1 VNAAGV
7 ERPVSYE
14 RKDAHY
20 RKAKATGLRAR
31 SAFKLE
37 ELDDRYRL
45 LRAGDHVVDLGAW
58 PGGWLQVAA
67 ARVGA
72 RGRVVGVDLQA
83 IAPLGPNV
91 VTLSGDVADPAVVAQ
106 LREALGRPADV
117 VLSDLAP
124 KLTGIRDADEARATA
139 LVSGV
144 LDVLPQLLRADGRL
158 LVKIFTNPS
167 QRALVSRL
175 GTIFREVRTTR
186 PDASRKGSSELYAV
200 GIGYRPPGDNL
211 GTR

>member
-1 VNAAGV
+1 M
-7 ERPVSYE
+7 SYE

-20 RKAKATGLRAR
+20 RRAKASGLRAR

-58 PGGWLQVAA
+58 PGGWLQVVA
-67 ARVGA
+67 ARVGG
-72 RGRVVGVDLQA
+72 RGRVVGVDLQP
-83 IAPLGPNV
+83 IAPLGPTV
-91 VTLSGDVADPAVVAQ
+91 VTLSGDVADPATVAAV
-106 LREALGRPADV
+106 RERLGRPADV

-124 KLTGIRDADEARATA
+124 KLSGIRDADEARATA
-139 LVSGV
+139 LVSGM

-158 LVKIFTNPS
+158 LVKLFTNPS
-167 QRALVSRL
+167 QRDIVARL
-175 GTIFREVRTTR
+175 GRLFREVRTTR

-200 GIGYRPPGDNL
+200 GMGYRPPVDNL
-211 GTR
+211 GTC

>member
-1 VNAAGV
+1 M
-7 ERPVSYE
+7 SYE

-37 ELDDRYRL
+37 ELDARYHL

-67 ARVGA
+67 GRVGA

-91 VTLSGDVADPAVVAQ
+91 VTVSGDVADPATVGLV
-106 LREALGRPADV
+106 RERLGKAADV

-124 KLTGIRDADEARATA
+124 KLSGIRDADEARATA
-139 LVSGV
+139 LVTAV
-144 LDVLPQLLRADGRL
+144 LDALPALLRADGRL
-158 LVKIFTNPS
+158 LVKVFTNPS
-167 QRALVSRL
+167 QRELIARM
-175 GTIFREVRTTR
+175 GTLFRDLRTTR
-186 PDASRKGSSELYAV
+186 PDASRRGSSELYAV
-200 GIGYRPPGDNL
+200 GLGYLRPVDNL
-211 GTR
+211 GTC

>member
-1 VNAAGV
+1 M
-7 ERPVSYE
+7 SYE

-37 ELDDRYRL
+37 ELDARYRL
-45 LRAGDHVVDLGAW
+45 LRPGDHVVDLGAW

-67 ARVGA
+67 ARVGP

-91 VTLSGDVADPAVVAQ
+91 VTLSGDIGDPATVA
-106 LREALGRPADV
+106 LVRERLGRPADV

-124 KLTGIRDADEARATA
+124 KLSGIRDADEARATA
-139 LVSGV
+139 LVGTV
-144 LDVLPQLLRADGRL
+144 LDVLPMLLRPDGRL
-158 LVKIFTNPS
+158 LVKLFTNPS
-167 QRALVSRL
+167 QRELVARI
-175 GTIFREVRTTR
+175 GTQFHDVRTTR
-186 PDASRKGSSELYAV
+186 PEASRRGSSELYAV
-200 GIGYRPPGDNL
+200 ATSYRGPGDNL
-211 GTR
+211 GTY

>member
-1 VNAAGV
+1 M
-7 ERPVSYE
+7 SYE

-37 ELDDRYRL
+37 ELDARYHL

-67 ARVGA
+67 GRVGT

-91 VTLSGDVADPAVVAQ
+91 VTLSGDIADPATVARV
-106 LREALGRPADV
+106 RERLGTAADV

-124 KLTGIRDADEARATA
+124 KLSGIRDADEARATA
-139 LVSGV
+139 LVTAV
-144 LDVLPQLLRADGRL
+144 LDALPALLRPEGRL
-158 LVKIFTNPS
+158 LVKLFTNPS
-167 QRALVSRL
+167 QRELVARM
-175 GTIFREVRTTR
+175 GTSFREVRTTR
-186 PDASRKGSSELYAV
+186 PDASRRGSSELYAV
-200 GIGYRPPGDNL
+200 GLGYRGPVDNL
-211 GTR
+211 GTC